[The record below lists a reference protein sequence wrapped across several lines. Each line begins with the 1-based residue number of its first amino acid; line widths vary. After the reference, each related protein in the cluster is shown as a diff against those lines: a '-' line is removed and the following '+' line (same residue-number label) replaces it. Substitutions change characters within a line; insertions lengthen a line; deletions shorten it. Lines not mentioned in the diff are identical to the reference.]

1 MIHFPKINH
10 GFILYS
16 PSISCFVA
24 RITIPFLSFWFILKR
39 KTKEYFFVFQ
49 IRYCLVLAY
58 IVIQHVPYLYD
69 TFSRIPWN
77 TDYKI
82 IKIKSQLKHS
92 DPCRILI
99 KLIYPKK
106 LSTHPGWKQH
116 GKKTALKCRNSIS
129 PQSSCFC
136 LSKTLKINNAIKR

>member
-10 GFILYS
+10 GFIFSVNILFRCEDYH
-16 PSISCFVA
+16 SISKLLIYLKKGKQKSIF
-24 RITIPFLSFWFILKR
+24 FI
-39 KTKEYFFVFQ
+39 FQ
-49 IRYCLVLAY
+49 IWYCLVLAY